1 VDNLQQQHPTI
12 GSTNGPWLILF
23 KFMSISVPVMCAVM
37 GWVLTEVIQLRTS
50 MARQAEW
57 QRHTEAD
64 RFRREDA
71 YLQKSEIEKEINAV
85 WQAINKLPPPDVRR
99 QLLSHENRLDAIDVE
114 MAKLCAVPE

>member
-1 VDNLQQQHPTI
+1 VPEQQHHTI

-23 KFMSISVPVMCAVM
+23 KFMSIAVPVMCACV
-37 GWVLTEVIQLRTS
+37 GWMLTEMIQLRTS

-71 YLQKSEIEKEINAV
+71 YQQKADIEKQINDV
-85 WQAINKLPPPDVRR
+85 WQAISKLPPPDVRR
-99 QLLSHENRLDAIDVE
+99 QLLSHEDRLDDLDVE
-114 MAKLCAVPE
+114 MAKLSTATE